1 MMLWSEDE
9 PETVWEEDQK
19 RGPLSA
25 NLVCPFVLCWCGYL
39 RSRGFF
45 LVEQVSG
52 HHLLYYTRLYRI
64 RGSWGSFLTQL
75 KSTRYRFQYT
85 THNAVLESSIGIACL
100 EIESVGVKGI
110 RVIYGD

>member
-1 MMLWSEDE
+1 M
-9 PETVWEEDQK
+9 
-19 RGPLSA
+19 
-25 NLVCPFVLCWCGYL
+25 
-39 RSRGFF
+39 GFF

-64 RGSWGSFLTQL
+64 RGSWGSFLTQIN
-75 KSTRYRFQYT
+75 STRYRFQYT
-85 THNAVLESSIGIACL
+85 THNAVLESGIGIACL

>member
-1 MMLWSEDE
+1 MPTWYARSFLAG
-9 PETVWEEDQK
+9 VAIFDQEV
-19 RGPLSA
+19 S
-25 NLVCPFVLCWCGYL
+25 
-39 RSRGFF
+39 

-85 THNAVLESSIGIACL
+85 THNAVLGSGIGMGRVAIACL

-110 RVIYGD
+110 GLIYGD